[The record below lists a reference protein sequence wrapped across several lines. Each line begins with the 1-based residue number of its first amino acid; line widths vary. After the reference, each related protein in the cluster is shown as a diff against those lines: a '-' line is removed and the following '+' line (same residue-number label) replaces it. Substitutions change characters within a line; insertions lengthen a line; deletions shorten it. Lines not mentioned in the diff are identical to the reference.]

1 MSCPFLLRDMSRCFE
16 LCAELTSPSIGEI
29 GEEPDSQEF
38 SGFIDDLVQGAG
50 PATHVCSKAF
60 YFF

>member
-1 MSCPFLLRDMSRCFE
+1 MSRCFE

-60 YFF
+60 YFS